1 MGTIAETIF
10 ILTLRQSL
18 SVRKLIVV
26 ALIAAIPLIIAAGAA
41 VVGSEWDE
49 ESRQL
54 FIQAIVFYT
63 TLPLA
68 ALIVAAPIFA
78 DEIEDRTFTN
88 LMLSPISRWQIAFP
102 KLSAAGLIVAI
113 PMIISVAASVLIIY
127 SEETYSATAVGAL
140 GIAVGTI
147 TFVSLFAFVGTLT
160 TRAVIFGIVYVFG
173 FEAFITSTVPGLKYV
188 SISGMTLSITQ
199 ELSPTLVNA
208 PTSGSNQ
215 LPPVEYAAVAIIAII
230 IVCNAATIWRLKR
243 MDVH

>member
-26 ALIAAIPLIIAAGAA
+26 ALIAAIPLIIATGAA

-127 SEETYSATAVGAL
+127 SEETYSATAVGAF

-188 SISGMTLSITQ
+188 SISGMTLSIMQ

-215 LPPVEYAAVAIIAII
+215 LPPVEYAAIAIIAII
-230 IVCNAATIWRLKR
+230 ILCNAATIWRLKR